1 MQVENGE
8 TGVVITEFTITN
20 GVGGWFDGWTYG
32 GGVYVMGSVVTLTHK
47 IIKGN
52 DGDMGGGVCISS
64 VSPST
69 IEVSVEL

>member
-32 GGVYVMGSVVTLTHK
+32 GGVYVMDWGCGQKPGLISQEVVHAFLRGTNEGSPAVHQV
-47 IIKGN
+47 
-52 DGDMGGGVCISS
+52 
-64 VSPST
+64 
-69 IEVSVEL
+69 